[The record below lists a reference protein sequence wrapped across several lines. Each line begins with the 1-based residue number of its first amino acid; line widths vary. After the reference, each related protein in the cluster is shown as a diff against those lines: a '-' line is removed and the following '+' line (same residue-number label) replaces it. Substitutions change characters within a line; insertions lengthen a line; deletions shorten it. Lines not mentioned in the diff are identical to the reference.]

1 MVSLSGSTVFVTGA
15 NGGIGTQLVLRAL
28 ARGATRVYA
37 SARQPREWEDSR
49 IVPFLLDVEDSKSV
63 TEAARVASDTSIL
76 INNAGISDITPL
88 LEVDMDT
95 VRRVFE
101 VNVFAPLELARA
113 FAPVLAAQ
121 GGGAV
126 IDIHSGRSWISG
138 LGAYSASKA
147 AFWGLTNS
155 LRLEFAS
162 QGTQVL
168 GAHFGFV
175 DTPMTKA
182 FTGENKADPADIAN
196 LIYDALERDEIEVVA
211 DELSKSF
218 RDLLARPLIEQ
229 YPQLSAL
236 QAELSGATTGTEPD
250 EDPRQGISTR
260 RAR

>member
-1 MVSLSGSTVFVTGA
+1 MVTLTGSTVFVTGA

-28 ARGATRVYA
+28 ARGAARVYA
-37 SARQPREWEDSR
+37 SARHPRAWEDSR
-49 IVPFLLDVEDSKSV
+49 VVPVDLDVEDSASV
-63 TEAARVASDTSIL
+63 VEAARVAADTSIL

-121 GGGAV
+121 GGGAI
-126 IDIHSGRSWISG
+126 IDILSGRSWISG
-138 LGAYSASKA
+138 MGAYSASKA

-155 LRLEFAS
+155 LRLELAR

-182 FTGENKADPADIAN
+182 FPDEKKADPADIAN
-196 LIYDALERDEIEVVA
+196 IIYDALERDEIEVVA
-211 DELSKSF
+211 DELGRSL
-218 RDLLARPLIEQ
+218 RDLLARPLTEQ
-229 YPQLSAL
+229 YPQVAAL
-236 QAELSGATTGTEPD
+236 HAERSG
-250 EDPRQGISTR
+250 PRPSR
-260 RAR
+260 